1 MDNRNFDKLVD
12 ELKSTI
18 TSYDY
23 YVNFDKV
30 FKEIKDVE
38 YNLNI
43 LNHLIGKKNFDELFK
58 KMLEKNPDV
67 ISVLPIL
74 LAVREN
80 QLDILDNNI
89 IISYDFKE
97 AMSDD
102 YYLKFIYK
110 TRLIELFKDSGIKNF
125 VDYVTG
131 IEVGLDTNGR
141 KNRSGTAMSKLVESF
156 VAKMDDVEWIKEAT
170 EQKISSDL
178 GVQIDNKYFE
188 YTGNKRF
195 DFVIKNKNNH
205 LFLIE
210 TNYYRTSGSKL
221 NETSRSYIK
230 LAEDLS
236 NVPGVTF
243 IWITDGLGWLKTKN
257 NLKDAYDKIEYVFNI
272 SNLENGL
279 LQNLVLSK

>member
-1 MDNRNFDKLVD
+1 MNNRSFDKLIS

-30 FKEIKDVE
+30 FKEVKDVK

-43 LNHLIGKKNFDELFK
+43 LNHLIGQKSFDEEFK
-58 KMLEKNPDV
+58 KMLDKNPDV
-67 ISVLPIL
+67 VSVLPIL

-80 QLDILDNNI
+80 KLDILDNNVI
-89 IISYDFKE
+89 VSYDFKE
-97 AMSDD
+97 NMDKN
-102 YYLKFIYK
+102 YYLEFIYK
-110 TRLIELFKDSGIKNF
+110 TRLIELFRDLRIKNF

-141 KNRSGTAMSKLVESF
+141 KNRSGTAMGMLVEKF
-156 VAKMDDVEWIKEAT
+156 VSGINDTAWSKEAT
-170 EQKISSDL
+170 QSKIKTDL
-178 GVQIDNKYFE
+178 GIEIDEKYFE

-195 DFVIKNKNNH
+195 DFVLKSKNNH

-210 TNYYRTSGSKL
+210 TNFYRTSGSKL

-230 LAEDLS
+230 LAEDLK
-236 NVPGVTF
+236 NVPNVTF
-243 IWITDGLGWLKTKN
+243 VWITDGLGWLKTKN
-257 NLKDAYDKIEYVFNI
+257 NLKDAYNKIEYVFNV
-272 SNLENGL
+272 SDLENGL
-279 LQNLVLSK
+279 LEELILNK